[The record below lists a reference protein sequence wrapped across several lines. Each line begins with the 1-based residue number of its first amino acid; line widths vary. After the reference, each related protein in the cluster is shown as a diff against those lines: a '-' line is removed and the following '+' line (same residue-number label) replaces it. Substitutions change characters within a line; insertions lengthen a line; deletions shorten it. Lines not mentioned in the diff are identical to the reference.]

1 MFFSFIMV
9 REGNKLYFK
18 EGRKE
23 GKENGT
29 IQNTFIISDPWHCY
43 REPERNNTTS
53 PIL

>member
-29 IQNTFIISDPWHCY
+29 NTKHFHYIRH
-43 REPERNNTTS
+43 
-53 PIL
+53 LALL